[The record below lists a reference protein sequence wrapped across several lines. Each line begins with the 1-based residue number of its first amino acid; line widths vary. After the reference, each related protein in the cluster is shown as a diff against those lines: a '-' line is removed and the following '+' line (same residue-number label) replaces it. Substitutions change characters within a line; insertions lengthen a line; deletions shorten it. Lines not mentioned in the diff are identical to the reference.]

1 MSAAAIEVD
10 SVVTRFGT
18 QKVHDGVT
26 FSVPRGQV
34 VAVIGGSGSGKSVL
48 LREIIGLMRPAA
60 GRISVLGTD
69 VWSASEDELTAL
81 RRRSEERRVGKE
93 CCTVCRSRWSPY
105 H

>member
-1 MSAAAIEVD
+1 MSAAAIEID
-10 SVVTRFGT
+10 SVVTRFGA
-18 QKVHDGVT
+18 QKVHDGVS

-69 VWSASEDELTAL
+69 VLRATEEELTAL
-81 RRRSEERRVGKE
+81 RRR
-93 CCTVCRSRWSPY
+93 
-105 H
+105 